1 MELQACLNQVNGN
14 AARFAVSPPMELKA
28 IGKSVTASAS
38 GSLTEATGQI
48 RRSYPR
54 FPKRVGGK
62 GGAQALYWRSDF
74 SYLRSVDLLPLE
86 SLDASEEALKS
97 IPTSY
102 G

>member
-1 MELQACLNQVNGN
+1 MPQGRQNERTSKSERDG
-14 AARFAVSPPMELKA
+14 AR
-28 IGKSVTASAS
+28 
-38 GSLTEATGQI
+38 QI
-48 RRSYPR
+48 RRSYPG